1 MKNGSREEILH
12 KIRKGLYGSEAHEEE
27 VPYLD
32 VERDFKKEAEEI
44 FAKNS
49 KNKDALGEQFTKEAL
64 NVNSQVYS
72 LTSQDDINSF
82 LFKLVSEKEI
92 PSFAVWESVFL
103 KKLGVKK
110 HLRDQGLKTVT
121 AKSKNRIANAGIG
134 ITEADYAIADT
145 GTLVLLTDKNK
156 PRSVS
161 LLPPI
166 HLAVVRK
173 ENIMSDINELFAILK
188 HKHDIDKDITS
199 CMTFITGPSRTA
211 DIELNLTLGVHGP
224 KELYVI
230 LTA

>member
-1 MKNGSREEILH
+1 MY
-12 KIRKGLYGSEAHEEE
+12 KIRKGLYGSSDLKEDEEAYFHK
-27 VPYLD
+27 
-32 VERDFKKEAEEI
+32 ERDFKKEAEEI
-44 FAKNS
+44 LVKNGQ
-49 KNKDALGEQFTKEAL
+49 NKEELAEQFIREAI
-64 NVNSQVYS
+64 NVNSQIYD
-72 LTSQDDINSF
+72 TADQDDINGF
-82 LFKLVSEKEI
+82 LIDLVARKRIS
-92 PSFAVWESVFL
+92 SFAVWESDFL

-110 HLRDQGLKTVT
+110 HLRDKGLKTVT
-121 AKSKNRIANAGIG
+121 AKSKNRIAKGGIG

-166 HLAVVRK
+166 HIAVLRK
-173 ENIMSDINELFAILK
+173 ENIVRNINELFVILK
-188 HKHDIDKDITS
+188 HKLDTDKGITS

-224 KELYVI
+224 KELYVV